1 MCAGPVS
8 YTHLVADT
16 PEKMDRYVRTIYNK
30 TNEMDHLINELT
42 FYSKIDTNRIPY
54 TFSKLNV
61 EDYFS
66 DCACLLYTSRC
77 V

>member
-1 MCAGPVS
+1 
-8 YTHLVADT
+8 
-16 PEKMDRYVRTIYNK
+16 MDRYVRTIYNK
-30 TNEMDHLINELT
+30 TVEMDHLINELT

-66 DCACLLYTSRC
+66 GLCRGSWSGTGDKRNSALLC
-77 V
+77 QLCEQ